1 MERSPNWPGQ
11 FGFAGYRYN
20 SQALIYNLVKRDNH
34 PHLGRF
40 LEPDPAGLIDG
51 TNLYTYAHNSPG
63 TLIDY
68 WGSDSTSGFNWGN
81 IGRAAGTI
89 ATGAVAVAGGAAL
102 LSNPIGWFALGGAM
116 LLGSGAAGLGM
127 GLVLLATSQT
137 RYYLRGC

>member
-1 MERSPNWPGQ
+1 M
-11 FGFAGYRYN
+11 
-20 SQALIYNLVKRDNH
+20 
-34 PHLGRF
+34 
-40 LEPDPAGLIDG
+40 IDG

-137 RYYLRGC
+137 RTTSEDVEVTRVFDIGTKIARSPGVL